1 VLADSRLGFPAV
13 AGYLSNMSRSS
24 SKTKSPAGTHGRR
37 SLILPPAVRPTRGR
51 RQPPPLNEVARR
63 LEPFCRKH
71 GITRLDIFGSVA
83 RGDARVGSD
92 VDLIAT
98 FTELPGLNIVSIEA
112 ECAKLLGAPVH
123 LLTAELVADISNP
136 YRRES
141 IQRDRRTIY
150 GASLTQ
156 G

>member
-1 VLADSRLGFPAV
+1 
-13 AGYLSNMSRSS
+13 M
-24 SKTKSPAGTHGRR
+24 
-37 SLILPPAVRPTRGR
+37 PPAVRPRRGR
-51 RQPPPLNEVARR
+51 RQPPPLHEVAQR

-98 FTELPGLNIVSIEA
+98 FSTHPGLNIVSIET
-112 ECAKLLGAPVH
+112 ECARLLGVPVQI
-123 LLTAELVADISNP
+123 LTSEAVAEMTNP

-150 GASLTQ
+150 G

>member
-1 VLADSRLGFPAV
+1 
-13 AGYLSNMSRSS
+13 M
-24 SKTKSPAGTHGRR
+24 
-37 SLILPPAVRPTRGR
+37 
-51 RQPPPLNEVARR
+51 
-63 LEPFCRKH
+63 EPFCRKH

-112 ECAKLLGAPVH
+112 ECAKLLGAQVH
-123 LLTAELVADISNP
+123 LLTAELVAEITNP

-150 GASLTQ
+150 GAPITQ

>member
-1 VLADSRLGFPAV
+1 
-13 AGYLSNMSRSS
+13 MSRSL
-24 SKTKSPAGTHGRR
+24 SKTKPSAGTRR
-37 SLILPPAVRPTRGR
+37 AGGLILPPAVRLRRGR
-51 RQPPPLNEVARR
+51 RQPPPLNEIARR

-83 RGDARVGSD
+83 RGEARAGSD

-98 FTELPGLNIVSIEA
+98 FSNLPGLNIVTIEA
-112 ECAKLLGAPVH
+112 ECAKLLGVPVQ
-123 LLTAELVADISNP
+123 LLTSEAVAEMTNP

-150 GASLTQ
+150 AS
-156 G
+156 